1 MNKVM
6 MIYFLVL
13 AATVIVYYALPL
25 KRRWIALLAFS
36 IVFYAVNST
45 YLFVFIASTTL
56 SVYFCARYIQKS
68 NDAPVAAGEDL
79 AANAKKVK
87 KHNKTAVVL
96 IIVFNLAIIGVLK
109 YYNFFGGTLN
119 SLFSLMH
126 IDAKIPAMKML
137 LPLGISFY
145 TLQAIGYLIDVY
157 RKKYAAETNFCKL
170 SLFLIFFP
178 QILEGPISRYD
189 QTADQLYEGHKADY
203 KGITYGLQRIL
214 WGLFKKMVVADRLY
228 LLVKTVSDNPGNF
241 SGYASLLFIFCYTLQ
256 LYADFSGFID
266 IAIGSGELFGVK
278 LPENFK
284 RPFFA
289 KSAQE
294 FWKRWHITLGVWLK
308 EYVFYSV
315 ALSPKVVKS
324 CGKLKKR
331 WRNHFTKMLPTAIA
345 LLAVWLCNGLW
356 HGPEWKYIVY
366 GLYYFVIIVSG
377 MMLEPLFRKLY
388 QKIHLN
394 PDGKAFTVFRHIRTL
409 LIIFIGETIFGANT
423 LGDAFMILSSVF
435 RPYHGSIFSLGM
447 DLQEIVVACLALLL
461 MLGVGIV
468 QEKGIGIRDK
478 VASVA
483 LPVRW
488 ASYMSLILVILV
500 FGAYGDMYNLVPF
513 IYGNF

>member
-1 MNKVM
+1 MNQIMLIFFIVLICAVA
-6 MIYFLVL
+6 IYYLISL
-13 AATVIVYYALPL
+13 RY
-25 KRRWIALLAFS
+25 RWIVLLVAS
-36 IVFYAVNST
+36 VTFYAIIST
-45 YLFVFIASTTL
+45 YLTPFICLTAV
-56 SVYFCARYIQKS
+56 SVWLCAAYIQRQ
-68 NDAPVAAGEDL
+68 NDSSADVKTT
-79 AANAKKVK
+79 KKK
-87 KHNKTAVVL
+87 NKTAMLLTILLNVG
-96 IIVFNLAIIGVLK
+96 IIAFLK
-109 YYNFFGGTLN
+109 FYSPFAALLN
-119 SLFSLMH
+119 SVFKKVNFDAQIPSLKL
-126 IDAKIPAMKML
+126 I

-157 RKKYAAETNFCKL
+157 RKKIVAEKNFFKVA
-170 SLFLIFFP
+170 LFLCFFP
-178 QILEGPISRYD
+178 QILEGPIAKYD
-189 QTADQLYEGHKADY
+189 QTAAQLYEGHKFDY
-203 KGITYGLQRIL
+203 KTVAFGAQRIL
-214 WGLFKKMVVADRLY
+214 WGLFKKMIVADRLY
-228 LLVKTVSDNPGNF
+228 LLVKTVSDKPSEYAGI
-241 SGYASLLFIFCYTLQ
+241 ASLLLILFYTLQ

-409 LIIFIGETIFGANT
+409 LIIFIGETFFGANT

>member
-1 MNKVM
+1 M
-6 MIYFLVL
+6 
-13 AATVIVYYALPL
+13 
-25 KRRWIALLAFS
+25 
-36 IVFYAVNST
+36 
-45 YLFVFIASTTL
+45 
-56 SVYFCARYIQKS
+56 
-68 NDAPVAAGEDL
+68 
-79 AANAKKVK
+79 
-87 KHNKTAVVL
+87 
-96 IIVFNLAIIGVLK
+96 
-109 YYNFFGGTLN
+109 
-119 SLFSLMH
+119 
-126 IDAKIPAMKML
+126 
-137 LPLGISFY
+137 
-145 TLQAIGYLIDVY
+145 
-157 RKKYAAETNFCKL
+157 
-170 SLFLIFFP
+170 
-178 QILEGPISRYD
+178 
-189 QTADQLYEGHKADY
+189 
-203 KGITYGLQRIL
+203 
-214 WGLFKKMVVADRLY
+214 
-228 LLVKTVSDNPGNF
+228 VKTVSDNPGNF